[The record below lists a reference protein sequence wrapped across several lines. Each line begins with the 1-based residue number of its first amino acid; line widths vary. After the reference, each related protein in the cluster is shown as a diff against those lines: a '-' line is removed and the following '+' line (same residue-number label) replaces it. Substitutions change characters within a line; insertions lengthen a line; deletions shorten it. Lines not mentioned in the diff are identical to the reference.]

1 MKTASIETNTGEHNS
16 LVNNFKK
23 LTFMALFI
31 FMIFLCAISASAK
44 WEVNYDELSS
54 SIKTI
59 AYGKGIYVAAGDNGI
74 IKTSTDAR
82 NWTIR
87 MHQSEKIS
95 ESIDNLMYIN
105 NQFIAITV
113 HSFYTSG
120 DGIKWTRVGDNKV
133 GASLLAFNGKLY
145 TTVGIGKFYYSK
157 DLKNWTAAK
166 NTSFDIGYW
175 NGLTWGGDRFVAV
188 GLCKIRTS
196 KDGITWTESE
206 YSKKN
211 DAGFPGKVVW
221 TGKYYYTYYIQF
233 SKDYSQNQAYI
244 YSSADGSKWNQ
255 AAKLNIGRRTDITAM
270 KYYNNT
276 LYLCTGNEIYYS
288 GDLKKW
294 SKHDLSSVYIS
305 PVEIKDFA
313 LNGKKIVAVG
323 NDSKNILLSE
333 NGSSWENF
341 SWGIEYSFYDAATN
355 DKNIVFLENSGK
367 IIVRSGDSYKE
378 VYDNGDTRLN
388 RIIYANNK
396 YVAVGENKLILVSDD
411 GLEWAEAKL
420 IKNEKASIFN
430 ISDVT
435 WDGENFVALAD
446 GLNILKSKDAL
457 EWEGAAFSNWM
468 EIHIDLSVNHQL
480 DITKLVRIAYK
491 DGYYYFAGTYYDNMM
506 ILRSRDLKTLEIMS
520 ADLGKKYKF
529 VSVSDMKV
537 INGEV
542 LILTEAGLIFSSKD
556 GKTWRL
562 KSSLPPLKI
571 APDWCVM
578 AYNGMDYVSTS
589 GELGTIYTSK
599 DGIKWTNI
607 SLPVNTGGRIY
618 DIITFGDKFVLVGD
632 KGAFITW
639 SR

>member
-1 MKTASIETNTGEHNS
+1 MKTASIETCTGEHNG
-16 LVNNFKK
+16 LAGNLKK
-23 LTFMALFI
+23 L
-31 FMIFLCAISASAK
+31 IFLAVFILISFSCAISVSAK
-44 WEVNYDELSS
+44 WEVNYDELSG

-74 IKTSTDAR
+74 IKTSTDGR

-87 MHQSEKIS
+87 MHQSEKLS
-95 ESIDNLMYIN
+95 ESIDSIVYIN

-120 DGIKWTRVGDNKV
+120 DGIKWTRVGGNDNKI
-133 GASLLAFNGKLY
+133 SLLAFNGKLY
-145 TTVGIGKFYYSK
+145 SAIGVGKFYYSK

-166 NTSFDIGYW
+166 NSNFDIGYW
-175 NGLTWGGDRFVAV
+175 NGLTWGGDRFVAI
-188 GLCKIRTS
+188 GIWKIRTS

-211 DAGFPGKVVW
+211 GDGFSGKAVW
-221 TGKYYYTYYIQF
+221 TGKYYYTYYIQC
-233 SKDYSQNQAYI
+233 SKDYSQNQLYL
-244 YSSADGSKWNQ
+244 YSSADGSKWSQ
-255 AAKLNIGRRTDITAM
+255 AAKLNIGRRIDITAM

-305 PVEIKDFA
+305 PVEIKDLA

-323 NDSKNILLSE
+323 NGGKNILLSE
-333 NGSSWENF
+333 DGSSWDNF
-341 SWGIEYSFYDAATN
+341 TWGKGYDFYSAATN
-355 DKNIVFLENSGK
+355 GKDIVLLERSGK
-367 IIVRSGDSYKE
+367 IIIKSGGSYKE
-378 VYDNGDTRLN
+378 VYDTGDTRLN
-388 RIIYANNK
+388 RIIYANNR
-396 YVAVGENKLILVSDD
+396 YVAVGKDKLILVSDD
-411 GLEWAEAKL
+411 GQEWTEAKL

-435 WDGENFVALAD
+435 WDGENFIALAD

-537 INGEV
+537 INGEI
-542 LILTEAGLIFSSKD
+542 LILTEAGLVFSSKD
-556 GKTWRL
+556 GKAWKL
-562 KSSLPPLKI
+562 KSYLPPLNFK
-571 APDWCVM
+571 PDWCVM
-578 AYNGMDYVSTS
+578 EYNGTDYVSTS
-589 GELGTIYTSK
+589 GELGVIYTSK
-599 DGIKWTNI
+599 DGIKWTVVR
-607 SLPVNTGGRIY
+607 LPVITGGRILN
-618 DIITFGDKFVLVGD
+618 IITYGDKFVLVGD